1 MPLTPSFFKRYWLVL
16 LVVGLIT
23 LAHYNTAFHI
33 HALHGIYRRLYY
45 FPIILAAF
53 RDGTRGGVV
62 IALLVC
68 GVYLPHAMGV
78 IGFDPGTPVEKSLE
92 MVLYLAVGLLSGI
105 LVSRINAARR
115 RLEATAADL
124 RHTLEEKNAMEAE
137 LVRSARLAAVG
148 RLSAG
153 LAHEIRNPLAS
164 IKGSAEVLADDYPE
178 NTPKARLM
186 AILLEETGRLN
197 QVLTRFLAFA
207 RTEPGELGAVDLA
220 VEARAVAELA
230 AHQPGQQTITVDAPE
245 SLPAARGNGEQV
257 RQVILNLVL
266 NALAVT
272 PEDGRVKVQL
282 SADDTECTVSVT
294 DQGPGFSSEALA
306 NFGTPFYST
315 REGGTGLGLATSL
328 RIVEDLGGSLMVDE
342 TCSTGARVILRLP
355 RLEP

>member
-1 MPLTPSFFKRYWLVL
+1 MPVPTTFWKRYWLVL

-105 LVSRINAARR
+105 LVSRINAARH
-115 RLEATAADL
+115 RLEDTAADL

-178 NTPKARLM
+178 HAPKARLM

-197 QVLTRFLAFA
+197 RVLTRFLAFA
-207 RTEPGELGAVDLA
+207 RSEPGEP
-220 VEARAVAELA
+220 ARGGPGGGGPAVAELV
-230 AHQPGQQTITVDAPE
+230 AHQARTRRTIDLDDPPAKA
-245 SLPAARGNGEQV
+245 AARAANGEQV

-272 PEDGRVKVQL
+272 PEDGRIKMQL
-282 SADDTECTVSVT
+282 SADDTGCAVSVT
-294 DQGPGFSSEALA
+294 DQGPGFSREALA
-306 NFGTPFYST
+306 SSAHRSIPLVKEERVWDWPPACGS
-315 REGGTGLGLATSL
+315 S
-328 RIVEDLGGSLMVDE
+328 RIWAAV
-342 TCSTGARVILRLP
+342 
-355 RLEP
+355 